1 MTKKMININSK
12 LFDSTVKLFNS
23 FGDTASYDSGVL
35 LLKGDVRLSEEQATL
50 IKYLFENKELFR
62 RFHLMIDWL
71 DASPD
76 NIIANAECT
85 ELKIEFN
92 LDKGNKFSFYKN
104 EQDLFTKLSL
114 YLIQG
119 KDLPENYYLIEEDF
133 RSDGGL
139 IHPSLMKL
147 KSITEW
153 FEFLKKT
160 SDIDKEIEG
169 GIALYYFIKGEDDKF
184 AKPLEI
190 QISSIEELISID
202 NITPVGDIN
211 KLILEDESG
220 NLHHRD
226 RQSFFKLALVDTL
239 RKLITTDI
247 SNDSNTTILFKNL
260 DKVKKAYYEN
270 YDVFIHNFAIGEF
283 QQQIEEKEFDYAEKI
298 SSVLN
303 DIQIRLYAIPVVLVS
318 LGALAKVD
326 NIYSYLFIIS
336 GVIITA
342 LFNSWMI
349 NDQVLRLEQIGKSS
363 SFVFNKLK
371 MQGSEELESKDILT
385 NLDDIIGNIQNRIAD
400 RNTKITYYKFFCW
413 LPTFI
418 TLVLLFIKEKNALSV
433 FFNFNLSISN
443 PTIDNFYCAVSG
455 IMKIILSFF

>member
-1 MTKKMININSK
+1 MINKNSS
-12 LFDSTVKLFNS
+12 LFDSTVKLFSS
-23 FGDTASYDSGVL
+23 FGDAVSYDNGVL
-35 LLKGDVRLSEEQATL
+35 LLKADIALSEEQTTL
-50 IKYLFENKELFR
+50 IKYLFENKDLFR
-62 RFHLMIDWL
+62 LFQLMINWE
-71 DASPD
+71 DATSD
-76 NIIANAECT
+76 NIIPNAECT
-85 ELKIEFN
+85 EFKVEFN
-92 LDKGNKFSFYKN
+92 LDSGNKFSFYKN
-104 EQDLFTKLSL
+104 EQDLFKKLSL

-160 SDIDKEIEG
+160 SDIDKEIED

-202 NITPVGDIN
+202 SITPVGDIN

-239 RKLITTDI
+239 RKLITTDT
-247 SNDSNTTILFKNL
+247 SNDSNTIILFKNL

-371 MQGSEELESKDILT
+371 MQGSEELESKDILN
-385 NLDDIIGNIQNRIAD
+385 NLDDIVGNIQNRIAD

-418 TLVLLFIKEKNALSV
+418 TLVLLFIKEKNAIST
-433 FFNFNLSISN
+433 FFNVDLSISN
-443 PTIDNFYCAVSG
+443 LTIDNFYCVISG
-455 IMKIILSFF
+455 IIKVIISFL

>member
-1 MTKKMININSK
+1 MINNNSS
-12 LFDSTVKLFNS
+12 LFDSTVKLFKS
-23 FGDTASYDSGVL
+23 LRDYASYDDGKL
-35 LLKGDVRLSEEQATL
+35 LIKGDISLSEKQVKL
-50 IKYLFENKELFR
+50 IKYVYENKALFR
-62 RFHLMIDWL
+62 NLNLLINWE
-71 DASPD
+71 DATSSD
-76 NIIANAECT
+76 HIISNT
-85 ELKIEFN
+85 DSIELKVEFN
-92 LDKGNKFSFYKN
+92 LDSGNKFSFYKN
-104 EQDLFTKLSL
+104 EQDLFKKLSS
-114 YLIQG
+114 YLIKG

-147 KSITEW
+147 ESITEW
-153 FEFLKKT
+153 FIFLKKT
-160 SDIDKEIEG
+160 SDIDKEIED

-190 QISSIEELISID
+190 QIASIEELIAINSIV
-202 NITPVGDIN
+202 PLGDIN
-211 KLILEDESG
+211 KLILEDENG

-239 RKLITTDI
+239 KKLITKDT
-247 SNDSNTTILFKNL
+247 SSDSNATILFKNL

-342 LFNSWMI
+342 LFNFWMI

-363 SFVFNKLK
+363 SFLFNKLK
-371 MQGSEELESKDILT
+371 MQGSEELESKDILN
-385 NLDDIIGNIQNRIAD
+385 NLDDIITNIQNRIAD
-400 RNTKITYYKFFCW
+400 RNTKITYYKFLCW
-413 LPTFI
+413 LPTLI
-418 TLVLLFIKEKNALSV
+418 TLVLLFIKEKNAIST
-433 FFNFNLSISN
+433 FFSTIFSTSN
-443 PTIDNFYCAVSG
+443 PTVNDFYCAISG
-455 IMKIILSFF
+455 VIKVIFSFINSI

>member
-1 MTKKMININSK
+1 MINKNNS
-12 LFDSTVKLFNS
+12 LFDLTVKLFNS
-23 FGDTASYDSGVL
+23 FGDAVSYDNGVL
-35 LLKGDVRLSEEQATL
+35 LLKGDIALSEEQATL
-50 IKYLFENKELFR
+50 INYLFENKALFR
-62 RFHLMIDWL
+62 LFQLMINWKN
-71 DASPD
+71 ATSD
-76 NIIANAECT
+76 NIVANAECT
-85 ELKIEFN
+85 EFKVEFN
-92 LDKGNKFSFYKN
+92 LYSGNKFSFYKN
-104 EQDLFTKLSL
+104 EQDLFKKLSL

-119 KDLPENYYLIEEDF
+119 KDLPENYYLMEEDF

-153 FEFLKKT
+153 FVFLKKT
-160 SDIDKEIEG
+160 SDIDKEIDD

-190 QISSIEELISID
+190 QISSIEELISIES
-202 NITPVGDIN
+202 ITPVGDIN

-283 QQQIEEKEFDYAEKI
+283 QQHIEEKEFDYAEKI

-303 DIQIRLYAIPVVLVS
+303 DIQIRLYAIPIVLVS

-326 NIYSYLFIIS
+326 NIYSYFFIIS

-342 LFNSWMI
+342 LFNYWMI

-371 MQGSEELESKDILT
+371 MQGSEELESKDILN
-385 NLDDIIGNIQNRIAD
+385 NLDGIIGNIQNRISD
-400 RNTKITYYKFFCW
+400 RNTKIKYYKFFCW

-418 TLVLLFIKEKNALSV
+418 TLILLFIKENNAILT
-433 FFNFNLSISN
+433 FFNVELLISN

-455 IMKIILSFF
+455 VIKIVFSFF

>member
-1 MTKKMININSK
+1 MINNTK
-12 LFDSTVKLFNS
+12 LFDSTVKLFKS
-23 FGDTASYDSGVL
+23 FGNYASYDDGKL
-35 LLKGDVRLSEEQATL
+35 LIKGDVPLSEEQANL
-50 IKYLFENKELFR
+50 IEYLFENKVLFR
-62 RFHLMIDWL
+62 SFNLMINWEDVKSS
-71 DASPD
+71 DHIVD
-76 NIIANAECT
+76 NTENI
-85 ELKIEFN
+85 ELKVEFN
-92 LDKGNKFSFYKN
+92 LDSGNKFSFYEN
-104 EQDLFTKLSL
+104 EKDLFKKLSS
-114 YLIQG
+114 YLIKG
-119 KDLPENYYLIEEDF
+119 KKLPENYYLIEEDF

-147 KSITEW
+147 ESITEW
-153 FEFLKKT
+153 LVFLKKT
-160 SDIDKEIEG
+160 SDIDKEIED
-169 GIALYYFIKGEDDKF
+169 GIAIYYFIKGEDDKF
-184 AKPLEI
+184 AKPLGI
-190 QISSIEELISID
+190 QISSIEELIAISSIA
-202 NITPVGDIN
+202 PLGDIN
-211 KLILEDESG
+211 KLILEDENG

-239 RKLITTDI
+239 KKLITTDT
-247 SNDSNTTILFKNL
+247 SDDSNATILFKNL
-260 DKVKKAYYEN
+260 DKVKKAYFEN

-283 QQQIEEKEFDYAEKI
+283 QQQVEEKEFDYAEKI

-342 LFNSWMI
+342 LFNFWMI

-371 MQGSEELESKDILT
+371 MQGSEELESKDILN

-400 RNTKITYYKFFCW
+400 RNTKIIYYKFFCW

-418 TLVLLFIKEKNALSV
+418 TLVLLFIKEKNAIFT
-433 FFNFNLSISN
+433 FFNLELLISN

-455 IMKIILSFF
+455 VIKIVFSFF

>member
-1 MTKKMININSK
+1 MINKNI
-12 LFDSTVKLFNS
+12 LFDSTVKLFKS
-23 FGDTASYDSGVL
+23 FGNYASYDDGKL
-35 LLKGDVRLSEEQATL
+35 LIKGDISLSDEQAIT
-50 IKYLFENKELFR
+50 IKYLFENKALFR
-62 RFHLMIDWL
+62 NFNLTINWEEATSDSIVVHTESI
-71 DASPD
+71 
-76 NIIANAECT
+76 
-85 ELKIEFN
+85 ELKVEFN
-92 LDKGNKFSFYKN
+92 LDSGNKFSFYKS
-104 EQDLFTKLSL
+104 EKDLFKKLSS
-114 YLIQG
+114 YLIKG
-119 KDLPENYYLIEEDF
+119 KELPENYYLIEEDF

-147 KSITEW
+147 ESITEW
-153 FEFLKKT
+153 LVFLKKT
-160 SDIDKEIEG
+160 SDIDKEIED

-184 AKPLEI
+184 AKPLEV
-190 QISSIEELISID
+190 QISSIEELIAISSIASL
-202 NITPVGDIN
+202 GDIN
-211 KLILEDESG
+211 KLISEDENG

-239 RKLITTDI
+239 KKLITKDT
-247 SNDSNTTILFKNL
+247 SSDSNATILFKNL

-342 LFNSWMI
+342 LFNFWMI

-371 MQGSEELESKDILT
+371 MQGSEELESKDILDK
-385 NLDDIIGNIQNRIAD
+385 LDGIVDNIKNRISD
-400 RNTKITYYKFFCW
+400 RNTKIVYYKFFCW

-418 TLVLLFIKEKNALSV
+418 TLILLFIKEKNV
-433 FFNFNLSISN
+433 IFTFFNVDLSIPN
-443 PTIDNFYCAVSG
+443 PTIDNFYCAISG
-455 IMKIILSFF
+455 IIKIILSLF